1 MGQDTLYFQK
11 FNVVNKKNLYSHQ
24 YMANLAAAYNEGRK
38 LGQGYADKQQ
48 AFVFR
53 IPVYSGM
60 PASAVTFT
68 ASGNPN
74 NYLKSLSVTGQT
86 LTPVF
91 RGDTTSYSLLVDSKV
106 SSVTISASPV
116 AAKSSVT
123 GTGTKNFR
131 REPIRV
137 KLPANRRAEHPKPIR
152 LPL

>member
-1 MGQDTLYFQK
+1 MQKKRDGIPGMQHLKEAQKFGEKLHWRGSGYLVFQK

-74 NYLKSLSVTGQT
+74 NY
-86 LTPVF
+86 
-91 RGDTTSYSLLVDSKV
+91 RNR
-106 SSVTISASPV
+106 SA
-116 AAKSSVT
+116 
-123 GTGTKNFR
+123 
-131 REPIRV
+131 
-137 KLPANRRAEHPKPIR
+137 
-152 LPL
+152 